1 MNSEHYQDP
10 TAEKAISRV
19 EKKRQEKRKNRRYR
33 YTPDAVEAGAG
44 RNRNHLRI
52 QGAHYVHRKQGEVM
66 IISKIHVRSNVVRI
80 GYSKTKKKCRGNM
93 Y

>member
-33 YTPDAVEAGAG
+33 IRRMLLKRALEEIATICGFK
-44 RNRNHLRI
+44 
-52 QGAHYVHRKQGEVM
+52 VHITFIECKV
-66 IISKIHVRSNVVRI
+66 KL
-80 GYSKTKKKCRGNM
+80 
-93 Y
+93 

>member
-33 YTPDAVEAGAG
+33 IRRMLLKRELEEIETICGFK
-44 RNRNHLRI
+44 
-52 QGAHYVHRKQGEVM
+52 VHITFIE
-66 IISKIHVRSNVVRI
+66 SKV
-80 GYSKTKKKCRGNM
+80 KL
-93 Y
+93 